1 MFHYGVH
8 PVEMLFTLM
17 GPGVR
22 RLTCLSTPGAEV
34 TTGVWADGRVGSIRG
49 IRDGRADYGFTL
61 FGSKGVKTQGVSP
74 QFIYRELLKRIVAMF
89 ATKESPIDLRE
100 TLEIVAF
107 IEAAKKS
114 ADAGGAPVE
123 IAV

>member
-1 MFHYGVH
+1 
-8 PVEMLFTLM
+8 M
-17 GPGVR
+17 GIGCK

-34 TTGVWADGRVGSIRG
+34 TTGLWSDGRVASIRG
-49 IRDGRADYGFTL
+49 IRDGQSDYGFTL
-61 FGSKGVKTQGVSP
+61 FGSKGVKTQGVITKY
-74 QFIYRELLKRIVAMF
+74 IYRELLKRIVAMF
-89 ATKESPIDLRE
+89 ATKEAPIDLRE

-114 ADAGGAPVE
+114 ADAGGTPVE